1 MSDAL
6 PREVETTLDA
16 LLAWQRAHDMADVH
30 LVNVRE
36 DGFDL
41 AHTDGER
48 AAQIDL
54 EDCPVHRWLTGLSGP
69 LAASGRYQV
78 IDHITDPD
86 SEPYPVKP
94 YDLEPV

>member
-1 MSDAL
+1 VTLRQQSDSLA
-6 PREVETTLDA
+6 E
-16 LLAWQRAHDMADVH
+16 LLNWQRKHDMADVH

-48 AAQIDL
+48 RAGIDL

-69 LAASGRYQV
+69 PAASGRYQV
-78 IDHITDPD
+78 LNHEPD
-86 SEPYPVKP
+86 QYSEPWGAEP
-94 YDLEPV
+94 YDLEAV